1 MLSYFSILF
10 AHHGSRVSKVYT
22 ILKSFDIRVI
32 YIIEFIQFTWV
43 LVDET
48 LENIFQIDLVPT
60 LSSLINIPIPMSSLG
75 VSVTSLLSVFMSPS
89 ELLHAVMANCNQLMQ
104 LINKN
109 GTAAISGM
117 KE

>member
-1 MLSYFSILF
+1 MI
-10 AHHGSRVSKVYT
+10 
-22 ILKSFDIRVI
+22 D
-32 YIIEFIQFTWV
+32 FIQITWA

-60 LSSLINIPIPMSSLG
+60 LSSLLNIPIPMSSLG
-75 VSVTSLLSVFMSPS
+75 VSVTSLLSAFMSPS
-89 ELLHAVMANCNQLMQ
+89 ELLHAVMANCNQLIQ
-104 LINKN
+104 LINQN

>member
-1 MLSYFSILF
+1 M
-10 AHHGSRVSKVYT
+10 
-22 ILKSFDIRVI
+22 
-32 YIIEFIQFTWV
+32 
-43 LVDET
+43 

-60 LSSLINIPIPMSSLG
+60 LSSLLNVPIPMSSLG
-75 VSVTSLLSVFMSPS
+75 VSVTSVLSAFMSPS

>member
-1 MLSYFSILF
+1 MIEIQSIQ
-10 AHHGSRVSKVYT
+10 
-22 ILKSFDIRVI
+22 I
-32 YIIEFIQFTWV
+32 TWV
-43 LVDET
+43 FVDEK

-60 LSSLINIPIPMSSLG
+60 LSSLLNIPIPMSSLG
-75 VSVTSLLSVFMSPS
+75 VSVTSLLSAFMSPS